1 MNTSYEEQLTGG
13 HPNSLGNTIA
23 VVDHVLAHH
32 TFDELLACYDSD
44 NEVVRLRV
52 SNAVKRV
59 YQVKPE
65 WVEAHIDTFLNK
77 ISKINQPSTWWT
89 MSQLFLWMSDKMSAN
104 QLTEA
109 KEIVKNY
116 LDTTHDWI
124 VENTAMDVLAKWGKD
139 DQELKQWLHPRLEK
153 YAKSSRKSVAS
164 RAKKLLATY

>member
-1 MNTSYEEQLTGG
+1 MNISYEEQLTGG

-23 VVDHVLAHH
+23 VVDHVLENS
-32 TFDELLACYDSD
+32 TFEALLACYDSE

-77 ISKINQPSTWWT
+77 IAQINQPSTWWT
-89 MSQLFLWMSDKMSAN
+89 MSQLFLWMSDKMSDSQRN
-104 QLTEA
+104 QA

-116 LDTTHDWI
+116 LDTTQDWI
-124 VENTAMDVLAKWGKD
+124 VENTAMDVLAKWGND
-139 DQELKQWLHPRLEK
+139 DPQLKLWLKPRLEK
-153 YAKSSRKSVAS
+153 YQKSSRKSVAN
-164 RAKKLLATY
+164 RAKKILAQY

>member
-1 MNTSYEEQLTGG
+1 MNTNYVEQLTGG

-23 VVDHVLAHH
+23 VVDHVLANH
-32 TFDELLACYDSD
+32 TFNELLACYDSD

-77 ISKINQPSTWWT
+77 TSKINQPSTWWT
-89 MSQLFLWMSDKMSAN
+89 MSQLFLWMSDKMTDS
-104 QLTEA
+104 QRGQA

-116 LDTTHDWI
+116 LDSTQDWI
-124 VENTAMDVLAKWGKD
+124 VENTAMDVLAEWSTE
-139 DQELKQWLHPRLEK
+139 DQELKVWLRPRLDK
-153 YAKSSRKSVAS
+153 YARSSRKSVAN
-164 RAKKLLATY
+164 RAKKILATY